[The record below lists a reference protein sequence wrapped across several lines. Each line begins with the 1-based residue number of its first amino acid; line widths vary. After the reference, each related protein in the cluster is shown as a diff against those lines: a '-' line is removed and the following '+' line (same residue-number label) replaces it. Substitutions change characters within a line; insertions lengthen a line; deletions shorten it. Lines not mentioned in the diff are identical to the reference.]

1 MKNSF
6 ITFTQTA
13 ALYCIVLACF
23 SVNLP
28 TGFVSVASVL
38 FLIFF
43 LISGGYKLKFE
54 RIYKNPGAV
63 IAIVFLIAYGIGM
76 TYTSA
81 PHQDALAFFLKY
93 NKLLFIPI
101 LVGLLTTE
109 NHRKYCINAFLI
121 CTLIVLIISYLKWLG
136 IYPHTD
142 TGEGFSVYRGRI
154 AGSIFMSFGAYLML
168 IRAKNTIGSHRLFWI
183 IASLLA
189 IGNVLFLVN
198 GRTGQV
204 TLAALLIWFSYE
216 HFGLRAL
223 KYWIAIVF
231 LGLTFHHFNPNYPNS
246 RLIGISAE
254 LASENKN
261 TGAQTAAG
269 LRLEYYQYTLML
281 IKQHPIFGGGTG
293 SLENEYS
300 SLVAKTNVIQ
310 KRVPNPHNQYLLTTQ
325 ELGLVGLVILL
336 LFWLTHWW
344 QSYKLKSAEYGTAL
358 RGLIITIAIG
368 SLFNSLLLDAGEG
381 RFYCLLAGVFLSAFT
396 PNQSIKNQK
405 KSI

>member
-1 MKNSF
+1 
-6 ITFTQTA
+6 
-13 ALYCIVLACF
+13 
-23 SVNLP
+23 
-28 TGFVSVASVL
+28 
-38 FLIFF
+38 
-43 LISGGYKLKFE
+43 
-54 RIYKNPGAV
+54 
-63 IAIVFLIAYGIGM
+63 
-76 TYTSA
+76 
-81 PHQDALAFFLKY
+81 
-93 NKLLFIPI
+93 
-101 LVGLLTTE
+101 
-109 NHRKYCINAFLI
+109 
-121 CTLIVLIISYLKWLG
+121 
-136 IYPHTD
+136 
-142 TGEGFSVYRGRI
+142 
-154 AGSIFMSFGAYLML
+154 
-168 IRAKNTIGSHRLFWI
+168 
-183 IASLLA
+183 
-189 IGNVLFLVN
+189 
-198 GRTGQV
+198 
-204 TLAALLIWFSYE
+204 
-216 HFGLRAL
+216 
-223 KYWIAIVF
+223 
-231 LGLTFHHFNPNYPNS
+231 LTFHHFNPNYPNS

-269 LRLEYYQYTLML
+269 LRLEYYKYTLML

-310 KRVPNPHNQYLLTTQ
+310 KRVPNPHNQYMLTTQ

>member
-1 MKNSF
+1 MKNNY

-13 ALYCIVLACF
+13 AIYFIVLACF

-28 TGFVSVASVL
+28 TAFMSVASAL
-38 FLIFF
+38 FFIFF
-43 LISGGYKLKFE
+43 LISGDYKLKLE

-63 IAIVFLIAYGIGM
+63 IAVVFLIAYGIGL

-81 PHQDALAFFLKY
+81 PHQYAFNFFLKY
-93 NKLLFIPI
+93 DKLLFIPI
-101 LVGLLTTE
+101 LVGLLTSDK
-109 NHRKYCINAFLI
+109 HRKYCINAFLI

-142 TGEGFSVYRGRI
+142 IGQGFSVNKGRI
-154 AGSIFMSFGAYLML
+154 AGSIIMSFGAYLML
-168 IRAKNTIGSHRLFWI
+168 ARAKNTKGSHRSFWI
-183 IASLLA
+183 LASMLA

-216 HFGLRAL
+216 HFGLRAI
-223 KYWIAIVF
+223 KYWIAVIL

-246 RLIGISAE
+246 RLTGISAE

-269 LRLEYYQYTLML
+269 LRLEFYQNTLTL
-281 IKQHPIFGGGTG
+281 IKKHPLIGGGTG
-293 SLENEYS
+293 SLENEYFA
-300 SLVAKTNVIQ
+300 LVEKTKIIQ

-325 ELGLVGLVILL
+325 ELGLVGLVLL
-336 LFWLTHWW
+336 LAFWLTHWW
-344 QSYKLKSAEYGTAL
+344 QSYKLKSTEDGTIL
-358 RGLIITIAIG
+358 RGLIITITVG
-368 SLFNSLLLDAGEG
+368 SLFNSLLLDASEG
-381 RFYCLLAGVFLSAFT
+381 KFYCLMAGVFLSSFS
-396 PNQSIKNQK
+396 PNKAIKNQTK
-405 KSI
+405 